1 MSRVVVVTGAAGA
14 IGSAL
19 RERFA
24 ADGDTVVGLDSAP
37 GAADGDDGEML
48 ACDVADEEAVADAFA
63 AVRRTRGHPTV
74 LVNNAGVTGA
84 GGIETEDPDTWRRII
99 NVNLTGAYLCARQV
113 VAGMRRAGGG
123 KIVNVASVNARFGGS
138 ALSGPAYAAS
148 KGGLVTLSRFLA
160 REHASDNI
168 QVNAVAPGPHDTPM
182 WAALEPALRERI
194 LAMLPGDGPGD
205 AADLAA
211 VVHFL
216 CGPHTGYLTGAT
228 IDVNGGQWMG

>member
-19 RERFA
+19 VDRFA
-24 ADGDTVVGLDSAP
+24 AGGDTVVGLDSTP
-37 GAADGDDGEML
+37 GPAGGAGPTR
-48 ACDVADEEAVADAFA
+48 ACDVADEEAVAAAFA
-63 AVRRTRGHPTV
+63 AVRRDFGDPTV
-74 LVNNAGVTGA
+74 LVNNAGVTGS
-84 GGIETEDPDTWRRII
+84 GGIEQEEPDAWRRII
-99 NVNLTGAYLCARQV
+99 DVNLTGAYLCARQV

-182 WAALEPALRERI
+182 WAALDPGLRDQI
-194 LAMLPGDGPGD
+194 LGMVPGNGPGD

-211 VVHFL
+211 IVCFL

>member
-14 IGSAL
+14 IGSAVM
-19 RERFA
+19 ERFA
-24 ADGDTVVGLDSAP
+24 AEGDTVVGLDSAP
-37 GAADGDDGEML
+37 GAASGAGEVL
-48 ACDVADEEAVADAFA
+48 ACDVADDEAVEAAFA
-63 AVRRTRGHPTV
+63 AVRRTRGDPTV
-74 LVNNAGVTGA
+74 LVNNAGITGA
-84 GGIETEDPDTWRRII
+84 GGIEQENPDTWRRII
-99 NVNLTGAYLCARQV
+99 DVNLTGAYLCARQA

-182 WAALEPALRERI
+182 WAALDPGLRERI
-194 LAMLPGDGPGD
+194 LGMLPGGGPGD

-211 VVHFL
+211 IVHFL
-216 CGPHTGYLTGAT
+216 CGPRTGYLTGAT